1 MQLLIRRLTWVFLV
15 LVWNSLIICMA
26 MIYVYNVCVSLCV
39 WVCLSVCLGVCV
51 CVCFYENGIGNGVRI
66 RYCACIVLLF
76 ILFSF
81 QLQLPF
87 QLLLHL
93 GRSWVF
99 GCWLLG
105 WRLTAVNCLNARRT
119 PRPCGTPIH
128 CCRCRCCDCDRY
140 CECNC
145 DCDYDCNEQSSHVV
159 RVWQA
164 P

>member
-39 WVCLSVCLGVCV
+39 WVCLSVCLSVLGSVCV
-51 CVCFYENGIGNGVRI
+51 FFYENGIGNGVRI
-66 RYCACIVLLF
+66 RYCDCIVLVFFLYYSR
-76 ILFSF
+76 FSYSYRSSSF
-81 QLQLPF
+81 F
-87 QLLLHL
+87 HL
-93 GRSWVF
+93 G
-99 GCWLLG
+99 GCWVG

-119 PRPCGTPIH
+119 PRPCGTPVH
-128 CCRCRCCDCDRY
+128 CCRCCDCDCY

-159 RVWQA
+159 RVW
-164 P
+164 

>member
-1 MQLLIRRLTWVFLV
+1 MCFIFIIYLYFTMQLLIRRLTWVFLV

-39 WVCLSVCLGVCV
+39 WVCLSVCLDKCV
-51 CVCFYENGIGNGVRI
+51 CVFLWEWHSLLRLYCIGISLYYSR
-66 RYCACIVLLF
+66 
-76 ILFSF
+76 FSYSYRSSSF
-81 QLQLPF
+81 F
-87 QLLLHL
+87 HL
-93 GRSWVF
+93 G
-99 GCWLLG
+99 GCWVG

-128 CCRCRCCDCDRY
+128 CCRCCDCDCY

-159 RVWQA
+159 RVW
-164 P
+164 